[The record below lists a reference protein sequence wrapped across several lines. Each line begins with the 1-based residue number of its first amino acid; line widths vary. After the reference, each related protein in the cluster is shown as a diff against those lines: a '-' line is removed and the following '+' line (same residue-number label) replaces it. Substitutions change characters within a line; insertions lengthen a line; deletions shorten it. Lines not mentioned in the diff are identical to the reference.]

1 MQIVDDKAAAPMGAQ
16 VASPVA
22 DGVAAELWLA
32 ATVLIA
38 GCTVVMLGALSYI
51 Y

>member
-1 MQIVDDKAAAPMGAQ
+1 MQVDETVQAPARAPRQEG
-16 VASPVA
+16 V
-22 DGVAAELWLA
+22 VAAELWLA

-38 GCTVVMLGALSYI
+38 GCLVVMLGALSYI

>member
-1 MQIVDDKAAAPMGAQ
+1 MQMVDEKAAAPGHARL
-16 VASPVA
+16 AARP

-38 GCTVVMLGALSYI
+38 GCTVIMLGALSYI

>member
-1 MQIVDDKAAAPMGAQ
+1 MQVEETVQAPARVQ
-16 VASPVA
+16 Q

>member
-1 MQIVDDKAAAPMGAQ
+1 MQMVDEKAAASGNTQLTART
-16 VASPVA
+16 